1 MFADQSDKWHH
12 SICRYLG
19 LSSDTSFLFGV
30 IPGVCREVLG
40 RRDFMY
46 TQPECFNATKV
57 YTFTEPHH
65 CKINK
70 SKVVR
75 SYYGTCPF
83 LWDLGIVATTK
94 EYSPK
99 GSLFFLPRDD
109 VGTIREEEWETVQEA
124 IDNAPK
130 PITFLLPWRECDIW
144 MHWNKLVLPDE
155 WDWVQMSDREERQF
169 VLSDLFLK
177 HQNIYIPWPGTDIY
191 YAEFLERNII
201 IYDDIKKYRTKTV
214 DEGGKRIQ
222 SKVLRF
228 LKWGYDYLNDTQ
240 KEYFH
245 WTEKWNELSLDDR
258 RFLTSKMLGLDTL
271 KSPKELFDDLKLN
284 EFLQDGLDF
293 VYDDKYQK
301 SYEWLKTKSEKFIN
315 SSCSNRCADLF
326 AKL

>member
-1 MFADQSDKWHH
+1 
-12 SICRYLG
+12 
-19 LSSDTSFLFGV
+19 LFGV
-30 IPGVCREVLG
+30 IPGVCREVIG

-46 TQPECFNATKV
+46 TQPECFNSTKV
-57 YTFTEPHH
+57 YSFSEHH
-65 CKINK
+65 HQKINK
-70 SKVVR
+70 GKVVR
-75 SYYGTCPF
+75 SYYGACPF
-83 LWDLGIVATTK
+83 LWDLGVVATTK
-94 EYSPK
+94 EYEPK

-109 VGTIREEEWETVQEA
+109 QVTIREEEWETVQEA

-144 MHWNKLVLPDE
+144 KHWNKLVLPDE
-155 WDWVQMSDREERQF
+155 WDWVQMSDRETRQF
-169 VLSDLFLK
+169 TLSELFLK

-191 YAEFLERNII
+191 YAEFLEKNII
-201 IYDDIKKYRTKTV
+201 IYDDIKKYRTKTTA
-214 DEGGKRIQ
+214 EGGKQIQ

-245 WTEKWNELSLDDR
+245 WTEKWNDLSLDDR

-315 SSCSNRCADLF
+315 SSYSNRCEDLF

>member
-1 MFADQSDKWHH
+1 VFADQSDKWHH

-19 LSSDTSFLFGV
+19 LSSDTFFLFGV

-144 MHWNKLVLPDE
+144 KHWNKLVLPDE

-240 KEYFH
+240 KEFFH
-245 WTEKWNELSLDDR
+245 WTENWNDLSLDDR
-258 RFLTSKMLGLDTL
+258 RFLTSKMLGLDVL
-271 KSPKELFDDLKLN
+271 KSPKDLFDDLKSN
-284 EFLQDGLDF
+284 EFLQDGLEF

-315 SSCSNRCADLF
+315 SGCSDRCADLF